1 MPGKRRY
8 SESSNEEEAEKKE
21 DEGPHER

>member
-8 SESSNEEEAEKKE
+8 SESSNEEEAEKK
-21 DEGPHER
+21 DEEGVQ